1 MSRKAQA
8 FWGLLALLL
17 AGISG
22 CGVYLFFDRLTTTVT
37 LPVPNRIISAG
48 TLIAPHML
56 AEREVPRALL
66 DEPVYTSWEQLA
78 GTVAQVTLQPGMVVY
93 HAFAVPPAQYRL
105 VDDPTLVVAA
115 LPVDPARA
123 VGGQIQPGH
132 SIDLWQLP
140 LRRQGLQEA
149 AAPVTPTL
157 VLTQVLV
164 VDVRGAAGQAVA
176 RQPQAVPGEPAR
188 QAGTQPPQ
196 TLPLQIL
203 TVALPVSQTATLM
216 EVIAADQSHTAL
228 LWVALAPLV
237 RPSLPESPAAASL
250 LPGKALPEPLLPLPA
265 PTLPAVTT
273 DVTPLPSD
281 TLREIRGTDGEP
293 LLVRDAPGGRV
304 VGELPDGTSVVVL
317 QGPVLDSTGELWYRI
332 TTEDTAAEVGWVPER
347 SLTGGGKQP

>member
-8 FWGLLALLL
+8 LWGFLALLL
-17 AGISG
+17 AGVSG
-22 CGVYLFFDRLTTTVT
+22 YGVYLFFDRLTTTAT
-37 LPVPNRIISAG
+37 LPVPGEVIPAG
-48 TLIAPHML
+48 ALIAPHML

-66 DEPVYTSWEQLA
+66 DEPVYTSREQLA

-93 HAFAVPPAQYRL
+93 HTFAVPPARYRL

-140 LRRQGLQEA
+140 LRRQGLQETE
-149 AAPVTPTL
+149 APLTPTL
-157 VLTQVLV
+157 VLTGVLV
-164 VDVRGAAGQAVA
+164 VDVRGASGQAVA

-188 QAGTQPPQ
+188 QTGPQTSQ

-237 RPSLPESPAAASL
+237 RPSLPEKD
-250 LPGKALPEPLLPLPA
+250 LPDPLLPLPTPA
-265 PTLPAVTT
+265 LPAAATGGAPV
-273 DVTPLPSD
+273 PSD
-281 TLREIRGTDGEP
+281 ARREVRGTGGEP

-304 VGELPDGTSVVVL
+304 VGELTEGASVVVL
-317 QGPVLDSTGELWYRI
+317 LGPVLDSTGGLWYRF
-332 TTEDTAAEVGWVPER
+332 TTEGEAAVVGWVPEGY
-347 SLTGGGKQP
+347 LAEGGGQP